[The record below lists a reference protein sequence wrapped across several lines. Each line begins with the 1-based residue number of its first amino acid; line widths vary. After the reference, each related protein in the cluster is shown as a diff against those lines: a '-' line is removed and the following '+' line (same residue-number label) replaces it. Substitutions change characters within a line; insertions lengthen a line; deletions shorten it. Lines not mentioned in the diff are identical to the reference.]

1 MELLKALMIIF
12 QAVSSSCSDTQICT
26 ILHLKYSCHSFHFH
40 VEVSVRSH
48 EKPCLLP
55 YPKRSSS
62 ENTSLTCYFFPQ
74 KFLILFICLDEKNIS
89 SMKGETGEEE
99 MGEHLPKVGREG
111 SPIPA
116 AAAVCCL
123 VWPLAAQ
130 GLHRQAPLSM
140 GFPKQDYRRG
150 LLFPTPGDLLNPGIE
165 PVSPAL
171 SGRSLLLHHLGSPY
185 TPELCSN

>member
-1 MELLKALMIIF
+1 MQTQGKKRHILQSRPGECRGPKNVLSISTHLVMELLKALMIIF

-123 VWPLAAQ
+123 V
-130 GLHRQAPLSM
+130 
-140 GFPKQDYRRG
+140 
-150 LLFPTPGDLLNPGIE
+150 
-165 PVSPAL
+165 
-171 SGRSLLLHHLGSPY
+171 
-185 TPELCSN
+185 